1 MMRQMRGTRDTW
13 VLPSKV
19 LRSMRR
25 EDQACYGKAG
35 PLREEAVGTA
45 NHRSKIE
52 EHRIFLNWCKL
63 NGLPRIY
70 SRPDRRPTIELSWPD
85 FSVFY
90 GGVTLFFEFKVTTKL
105 SRDQEI
111 TIGCL
116 REVGFEVFEID
127 NAAEAISIASEV
139 FGL

>member
-1 MMRQMRGTRDTW
+1 MRGAREGRI
-13 VLPSKV
+13 LPSNI
-19 LRSMRR
+19 LRWMRKEGR
-25 EDQACYGKAG
+25 MAYGKGALSPEG
-35 PLREEAVGTA
+35 AVRKA
-45 NHRSKIE
+45 ERRAEVE
-52 EHRIFLNWCKL
+52 EHKIFLNWCKL

>member
-1 MMRQMRGTRDTW
+1 M
-13 VLPSKV
+13 LPSKV

-70 SRPDRRPTIELSWPD
+70 SRLQRRVTIELGWPD

-90 GGVTLFFEFKVTTKL
+90 GGLTIFFQFKIATRL
-105 SRDQEI
+105 SRDGEL
-111 TIGCL
+111 TIGVL
-116 REVGFEVFEID
+116 REVGFEIFIV
-127 NAAEAISIASEV
+127 NSAAEAISIATEA